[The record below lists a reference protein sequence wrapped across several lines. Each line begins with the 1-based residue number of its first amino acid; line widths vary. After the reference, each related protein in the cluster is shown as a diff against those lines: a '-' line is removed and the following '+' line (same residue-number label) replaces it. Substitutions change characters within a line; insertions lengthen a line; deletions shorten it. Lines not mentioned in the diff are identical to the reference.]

1 MLEDFRYIQRFRVP
15 FADIDMLNHVNNAKY
30 VVWAE
35 TIRSAYFAEILGEDI
50 RGSRG
55 MILAKLTVDYQR
67 PIAYRAEVAVG
78 CRIARVGRKSF
89 DIVYQVW
96 DETENASA
104 ANIVTTLVAYDYAT
118 TSSITIPEEWM
129 RKILVYETVP
139 PTTG

>member
-1 MLEDFRYIQRFRVP
+1 
-15 FADIDMLNHVNNAKY
+15 
-30 VVWAE
+30 
-35 TIRSAYFAEILGEDI
+35 
-50 RGSRG
+50 
-55 MILAKLTVDYQR
+55 MILAKLTVDYER

-96 DETENASA
+96 DETEKASA
-104 ANIVTTLVAYDYAT
+104 ARIVTTLVAYDYT
-118 TSSITIPEEWM
+118 TQASITVPADWM